1 MHDAVLVSRFRAGR
15 PARAFRKDDD
25 LAIARELPP
34 RTHAFMSASACEPL
48 LRSTGIM
55 PAFQAYQPKNGIHIS
70 SRFMM

>member
-1 MHDAVLVSRFRAGR
+1 MMIWRS
-15 PARAFRKDDD
+15 
-25 LAIARELPP
+25 
-34 RTHAFMSASACEPL
+34 SASARRTRAFISESACDPL